1 MKSALTPALFSALLL
16 TACTTTSGTGA
27 RPTPQRPRISHNAQT
42 TAQGTL
48 ELEAG
53 VEVDPSDFWDTP
65 MLLKY
70 GMSSQTE
77 FVFGGSP
84 IRHVDSPDDTGIGD
98 VVFGVRHRMVD
109 ETADDPAIAIATQ
122 VKLPTADADKGL
134 GSGETDVFFSIAA
147 EKQVEDVRAVGFY
160 RLGLLGSPTGDGN
173 DLRHDLAAVGTVALG
188 QGLNAYGELAG
199 LFAPEYDFD
208 ALLATFG
215 AAFEIAP
222 ATVFDAGFRV
232 GLTNDAP
239 DFTLVF
245 GVTHNFGAAT
255 FHTPRG
261 N

>member
-1 MKSALTPALFSALLL
+1 MKSVTTSVLLSLSLL

-27 RPTPQRPRISHNAQT
+27 PPTPQRPRISHNTQT

-53 VEVDPSDFWDTP
+53 VEVDPSDFYDTP

-70 GMSSQTE
+70 GVTSQTE

-84 IRHVDSPDDTGIGD
+84 IRHVESPDDTGLGD
-98 VVFGVRHRMVD
+98 VVFGVRHRLVN
-109 ETADDPAIAIATQ
+109 ETADAPAIAVATQ
-122 VKLPTADADKGL
+122 IKLPTADADEGL
-134 GSGETDVFFSIAA
+134 GSGETDVFFSIAG
-147 EKQVEDVRAVGFY
+147 EKQIEDVRAVAFY
-160 RLGLLGSPTGDGN
+160 RLGLLGSPVADGN

-188 QGLNAYGELAG
+188 EGLNAYGELAG
-199 LFAPEYDFD
+199 IFAPEYDYD

-222 ATVFDAGFRV
+222 ATIFDAGFRV
-232 GLTNDAP
+232 GITDDAP

-255 FHTPRG
+255 FYTPKG